1 MSTPTAPA
9 PSAEQAQTQA
19 QQIQELAAKLRLR
32 NMLKMKRELPPEME
46 RLLRVR
52 TEMERK
58 EPDWMR
64 MDEWRF
70 WRIERQ
76 DRWRRPKGLDNKIRH
91 QIKGYPP
98 MVKVG
103 YRQPKAV
110 RGLHP
115 SGNEVVRVWRPED
128 LDNIDPSRQAII
140 IASTVS
146 RRKRIE
152 IIKKALEKGIKVIN
166 ITWEDMKEL
175 LGVQSVEEVKKLLGL
190 EYGKKEA
197 A

>member
-1 MSTPTAPA
+1 MSTP
-9 PSAEQAQTQA
+9 SQTE
-19 QQIQELAAKLRLR
+19 QQIQELAAKIRE
-32 NMLKMKRELPPEME
+32 NLKMKREVSPEMR

-52 TEMERK
+52 LEMERR

-98 MVKVG
+98 LVKVG

-115 SGNEVVRVWRPED
+115 SGFEVVRVWRPED
-128 LDNIDPSRQAII
+128 LDNIDPSRQAIV

-146 RRKRIE
+146 KRKRIE
-152 IIKKALEKGIKVIN
+152 IVKKALEKGIKIIN
-166 ITWEDMKEL
+166 LSWKDITTL
-175 LGVQSVEEVKKLLGL
+175 LGVNSIEEAKKLLKL
-190 EYGKKEA
+190 E
-197 A
+197 

>member
-1 MSTPTAPA
+1 MSTSTQP
-9 PSAEQAQTQA
+9 EQT
-19 QQIQELAAKLRLR
+19 QQIQELAAKIRE
-32 NMLKMKRELPPEME
+32 NLKMKREMSQELR
-46 RLLRVR
+46 RLLRIR
-52 TEMERK
+52 LEMERK

-91 QIKGYPP
+91 QRKGYPP
-98 MVKVG
+98 LVKIG

-115 SGNEVVRVWRPED
+115 SGFEVVRVWRPED
-128 LDNIDPSRQAII
+128 LDKVDPSRQAIV

-146 RRKRIE
+146 KRKRLE
-152 IIKKALEKGIKVIN
+152 IVRKALERGIKIVN
-166 ITWEDMKEL
+166 LSWKDITSL
-175 LGVQSVEEVKKLLGL
+175 LGVTTVEEARKLLNL
-190 EYGKKEA
+190 
-197 A
+197 

>member
-1 MSTPTAPA
+1 M
-9 PSAEQAQTQA
+9 QVN
-19 QQIQELAAKLRLR
+19 QEVLAKLR
-32 NMLKMKRELPPEME
+32 NILKMKREMSKEMKRLLRLRLEME
-46 RLLRVR
+46 RN
-52 TEMERK
+52 
-58 EPDWMR
+58 EPRWMR

-98 MVKVG
+98 LVKVG

-115 SGNEVVRVWRPED
+115 SGFEPVRVFRPED
-128 LDNIDPSRQAII
+128 LDKIDPSRQAII

-146 RRKRIE
+146 KRKRIE
-152 IIKKALEKGIKVIN
+152 IIKKALEKGIKVLN
-166 ITWEDMKEL
+166 LTYEDMKQL
-175 LGVQSVEEVKKLLGL
+175 LGVTNVEEVKKLLGL
-190 EYGKKEA
+190 PTGE
-197 A
+197 